1 MRFLLIMCLCLLIG
15 VSNGADFAKIFKD
28 GMVLQAD
35 PTTAVIW
42 GWQEGNPDD
51 WPPVYLSSDCNFNM
65 ETFQMNQQYTSK
77 KVKKNFN
84 YVMII
89 NNLFPNKIDY
99 DLFSLMGINGG
110 LKYLMLKEQNATLK
124 SVKKE
129 R

>member
-1 MRFLLIMCLCLLIG
+1 
-15 VSNGADFAKIFKD
+15 
-28 GMVLQAD
+28 
-35 PTTAVIW
+35 
-42 GWQEGNPDD
+42 
-51 WPPVYLSSDCNFNM
+51 
-65 ETFQMNQQYTSK
+65 
-77 KVKKNFN
+77 
-84 YVMII
+84 MII

>member
-1 MRFLLIMCLCLLIG
+1 MCLCLLIG

-77 KVKKNFN
+77 KVKKTST
-84 YVMII
+84 MS

>member
-1 MRFLLIMCLCLLIG
+1 MCLCLLIG

>member
-1 MRFLLIMCLCLLIG
+1 MCLCLLIG

-77 KVKKNFN
+77 KVKKTST
-84 YVMII
+84 MS
-89 NNLFPNKIDY
+89 NNLFPNKIGC

-129 R
+129 GYQLFSE